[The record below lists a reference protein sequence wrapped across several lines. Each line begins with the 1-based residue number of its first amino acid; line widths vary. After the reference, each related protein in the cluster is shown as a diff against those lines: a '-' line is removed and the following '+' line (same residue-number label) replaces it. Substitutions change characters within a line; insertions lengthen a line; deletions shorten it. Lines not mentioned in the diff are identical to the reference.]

1 MKLRNTL
8 LGLCLILLMGS
19 CSSNKTVLPYF
30 TDLTETH
37 GSVPKGSFELTIV
50 PDDELVINV
59 TAANMEAVEQFNVPY
74 QRTRTNDF
82 NNAGNG
88 TLESQIITSRN
99 NAISYQTYRVNEAGF
114 ISFPVLGKLHVAGM
128 TIGQLA
134 LFLEEKISA
143 QVINPMVTVELV
155 NFHVNVMGEVAS
167 PGARLVNRERY
178 SILAALADAGDITP
192 YGERKNVLLIREEN
206 GERVYHRLDLND
218 SESTLNSPYFYLRQN
233 DVIYVEPN
241 KIRQANAKVDQD
253 KSFKLSMTSV
263 IVSAASVVA
272 SLIIALFAK

>member
-1 MKLRNTL
+1 
-8 LGLCLILLMGS
+8 
-19 CSSNKTVLPYF
+19 
-30 TDLTETH
+30 
-37 GSVPKGSFELTIV
+37 
-50 PDDELVINV
+50 
-59 TAANMEAVEQFNVPY
+59 
-74 QRTRTNDF
+74 
-82 NNAGNG
+82 
-88 TLESQIITSRN
+88 
-99 NAISYQTYRVNEAGF
+99 
-114 ISFPVLGKLHVAGM
+114 
-128 TIGQLA
+128 
-134 LFLEEKISA
+134 
-143 QVINPMVTVELV
+143 
-155 NFHVNVMGEVAS
+155 MGEVAS

-178 SILAALADAGDITP
+178 SILDALADAGDITP

>member
-88 TLESQIITSRN
+88 IPS
-99 NAISYQTYRVNEAGF
+99 
-114 ISFPVLGKLHVAGM
+114 
-128 TIGQLA
+128 
-134 LFLEEKISA
+134 
-143 QVINPMVTVELV
+143 
-155 NFHVNVMGEVAS
+155 
-167 PGARLVNRERY
+167 
-178 SILAALADAGDITP
+178 
-192 YGERKNVLLIREEN
+192 
-206 GERVYHRLDLND
+206 
-218 SESTLNSPYFYLRQN
+218 LR
-233 DVIYVEPN
+233 
-241 KIRQANAKVDQD
+241 
-253 KSFKLSMTSV
+253 T
-263 IVSAASVVA
+263 
-272 SLIIALFAK
+272 LFAMLTALLVCSLSFMML